1 MENGYG
7 YHWKGVVL
15 VHNTQS
21 NNSQSNAARFMH
33 KLCLSLHAH
42 KQIGGGIHPITLK
55 DSKILLSHSNWA

>member
-21 NNSQSNAARFMH
+21 NNSQSNVARFMH

-42 KQIGGGIHPITLK
+42 EQIGGDTSHHIKRLK
-55 DSKILLSHSNWA
+55 DFTE